1 MADMKLI
8 MENWRSNFLVE
19 EGLETVGDL
28 IKIIKIVKRDKTLKA
43 GGKLIA
49 KIATGGLIDID
60 QVGDVTAFIKSGLDT
75 GDFGRA
81 LYGGDLSNK
90 KQPIGLQS
98 IAVDPDVS
106 RIVDND
112 IEKAFLKYLSK
123 KIEQMDPNTS
133 LNNID
138 TTKMLQDFIAANFN
152 NKTVKE

>member
-28 IKIIKIVKRDKTLKA
+28 IKVIKIVKRDKALKA

-49 KIATGGLIDID
+49 KLATAGLADVADFIGG
-60 QVGDVTAFIKSGLDT
+60 ALDA
-75 GDFGRA
+75 GDFAAA

-90 KQPIGLQS
+90 KQPPGLQS
-98 IAVDPDVS
+98 IAIDPDVS

-123 KIEQMDPNTS
+123 ELEQIEDPNTS
-133 LNNID
+133 LDNID

-152 NKTVKE
+152 SKTVKE